1 MDLWVKAKIN
11 PFPKNIIS
19 ISDDVN
25 IVDVVF
31 IVVFFMQGLKKNE
44 FSDNK
49 DSFERDGLDASSYI
63 FLVGI
68 CGKNSQHFL

>member
-19 ISDDVN
+19 ISDNVN

-31 IVVFFMQGLKKNE
+31 IVVF
-44 FSDNK
+44 
-49 DSFERDGLDASSYI
+49 Y
-63 FLVGI
+63 VGI
-68 CGKNSQHFL
+68 EKKLNFATTKIHLKEMDWMLLLIDFWWALW

>member
-19 ISDDVN
+19 ISDNVN
-25 IVDVVF
+25 NVDVVF
-31 IVVFFMQGLKKNE
+31 TVVFMQGLKIIE

-63 FLVGI
+63 FLGGL

>member
-19 ISDDVN
+19 ISDNVN
-25 IVDVVF
+25 NVDVVF
-31 IVVFFMQGLKKNE
+31 TVVFMQGLKKIE

-63 FLVGI
+63 FLVGL